1 MIGPKF
7 HKFGPNCQNAYI
19 WAANVPKMK
28 EIRQKSTRPAILF
41 GEKCVKNVGYID
53 NYIFACEIE
62 GGDHI
67 IYSKPR
73 RPKYHLMIL
82 VLDGT
87 LRIIINGKE
96 YKYGKNTYTN
106 LPVWADIYEIEYDSD
121 FKALVAATDKTV
133 IEDIFRNRNPF
144 PPDFRLRIGHS
155 FGGDIFSEKDV
166 RTLAFDIR
174 NLIVSLNNKEHYF
187 TEELNYSYF
196 YILLTDMAD
205 MMWRRYSK
213 GEPSHHIDMK
223 RSESIL
229 KEFFTLLQAHIKEEV
244 ELDFYAEKLCVSK
257 KYLSLIVKE
266 KTRVSAGKVIST
278 LRAELAA
285 ELLRDPELSIQQI
298 ALKLS
303 FSDQSS
309 FGKFFRKHAGI
320 SPLKYR
326 QSLRKT
332 LLTLRPSHSE

>member
-1 MIGPKF
+1 
-7 HKFGPNCQNAYI
+7 
-19 WAANVPKMK
+19 MK
-28 EIRQKSTRPAILF
+28 ENRPKTSRPAILF
-41 GEKCVKNVGYID
+41 GQKCVKSMGYID
-53 NYIFACEIE
+53 DYIFACEIE

-67 IYSKPR
+67 KYSKPR
-73 RPKYHLMIL
+73 RPKYHLVIL
-82 VLDGT
+82 VLEGM

-96 YKYGKNTYTN
+96 YCFGKNTYAN
-106 LPVWADIYEIEYDSD
+106 LPVWSDIYEIEYASD
-121 FKALVAATDKTV
+121 FKALVTATDKTV

-144 PPDFRLRIGHS
+144 PPDFRLRVGHS
-155 FGGDIFSEKDV
+155 FGGDMFSEKDV
-166 RTLAFDIR
+166 DVLAFDIR

-187 TEELNYSYF
+187 AEELNYSYF

-205 MMWRRYSK
+205 MMWRRYGK
-213 GEPSHHIDMK
+213 GEPSHHMDMK

-229 KEFFTLLQAHIKEEV
+229 REFFSLLQTHIKDEV
-244 ELDFYAEKLCVSK
+244 ELDFYAEKLCISK

-266 KTRVSAGKVIST
+266 KTHVSAGKVIAT
-278 LRAELAA
+278 IRAELAA
-285 ELLRDPELSIQQI
+285 EMLRDPELSIQQI

-332 LLTLRPSHSE
+332 LLTLRPSRNE

>member
-1 MIGPKF
+1 
-7 HKFGPNCQNAYI
+7 
-19 WAANVPKMK
+19 MK
-28 EIRQKSTRPAILF
+28 EIRQKINRPAILF
-41 GEKCVKNVGYID
+41 GQKCVKSVGYID
-53 NYIFACEIE
+53 DYIFACEIE

-67 IYSKPR
+67 RYSKPR
-73 RPKYHLMIL
+73 RPKYHLVIL
-82 VLDGT
+82 VLEGT

-121 FKALVAATDKTV
+121 FKALVTATDKTV

-155 FGGDIFSEKDV
+155 FGGEIFSEKDV
-166 RTLAFDIR
+166 QILAKDIR
-174 NLIVSLNNKEHYF
+174 NLILSLNNKEHYF
-187 TEELNYSYF
+187 AEELNYSYF

-205 MMWRRYSK
+205 MMWRRYGK
-213 GEPSHHIDMK
+213 GEPSHHTDMK

-229 KEFFTLLQAHIKEEV
+229 REFFSLLQNNIKDEI
-244 ELDFYAEKLCVSK
+244 ELDFYAQKLCVSK

-266 KTRVSAGKVIST
+266 KTRVPAGKLIAT

-285 ELLRDPELSIQQI
+285 EMLRDPDLSIQQI
-298 ALKLS
+298 ALNLS

-309 FGKFFRKHAGI
+309 FGKFFKKHAGI

-332 LLTLRPSHSE
+332 LLTLRQSTHIRLPKAAENS

>member
-1 MIGPKF
+1 
-7 HKFGPNCQNAYI
+7 
-19 WAANVPKMK
+19 MK
-28 EIRQKSTRPAILF
+28 ENRPKNTRPAILF
-41 GEKCVKNVGYID
+41 GQKCVKSMGYID
-53 NYIFACEIE
+53 DYIFACEIE

-67 IYSKPR
+67 KYSKSR
-73 RPKYHLMIL
+73 RPKYHLVIL
-82 VLDGT
+82 VLEGM

-96 YKYGKNTYTN
+96 YCFGKNTYAN
-106 LPVWADIYEIEYDSD
+106 LPVWADIYEIEYASD
-121 FKALVAATDKTV
+121 FKALVTATDKTV

-144 PPDFRLRIGHS
+144 PPDFRLRVGHS
-155 FGGDIFSEKDV
+155 FGGDMFSEKDV
-166 RTLAFDIR
+166 DVLAFDIR

-187 TEELNYSYF
+187 AEELNYSYF

-205 MMWRRYSK
+205 MMWRRYGK
-213 GEPSHHIDMK
+213 GEPSHHMDMK

-229 KEFFTLLQAHIKEEV
+229 KEFFSLLQTHIREEV
-244 ELDFYAEKLCVSK
+244 ELDFYAEKLCISK

-266 KTRVSAGKVIST
+266 KTHVSAGKVIAAI
-278 LRAELAA
+278 RAELAA
-285 ELLRDPELSIQQI
+285 EMLRDPELSIQQI

-332 LLTLRPSHSE
+332 LLTLRPSRSE

>member
-1 MIGPKF
+1 
-7 HKFGPNCQNAYI
+7 
-19 WAANVPKMK
+19 MK
-28 EIRQKSTRPAILF
+28 ETKQKSARPAILF
-41 GEKCVKNVGYID
+41 GQKCVKNVGYID
-53 NYIFACEIE
+53 DYIFACEIE

-67 IYSKPR
+67 RYSKPR
-73 RPKYHLMIL
+73 RPKYHLVIL
-82 VLDGT
+82 VLEGM

-96 YKYGKNTYTN
+96 YKYGRNTYAN

-121 FKALVAATDKTV
+121 FKALVTATDKTV

-166 RTLAFDIR
+166 QTLAFDVR

-187 TEELNYSYF
+187 AEELNYSYF

-205 MMWRRYSK
+205 MMWRRYGK
-213 GEPSHHIDMK
+213 GEPSHNIDMK

-229 KEFFTLLQAHIKEEV
+229 KEFFTLLQSNIREHT
-244 ELDFYAEKLCVSK
+244 ELDFYARQLCVSK
-257 KYLSLIVKE
+257 KYLSQIIKD
-266 KTRVSAGKVIST
+266 KTRISAGKVIAT
-278 LRAELAA
+278 LRSELAA
-285 ELLRDPELSIQQI
+285 GLLRDPDLSIEQI
-298 ALKLS
+298 ATRLS

-309 FGKFFRKHAGI
+309 FGKFFKKHAGI

-332 LLTLRPSHSE
+332 LLTLRPSQNE

>member
-1 MIGPKF
+1 
-7 HKFGPNCQNAYI
+7 
-19 WAANVPKMK
+19 MK
-28 EIRQKSTRPAILF
+28 ENRPKTTRPAILF
-41 GEKCVKNVGYID
+41 GQKCVKSMGYID
-53 NYIFACEIE
+53 DYIFACEIE

-67 IYSKPR
+67 KYSKPR
-73 RPKYHLMIL
+73 KPKYHLVIL
-82 VLDGT
+82 VLEGM
-87 LRIIINGKE
+87 LRMIINGKE
-96 YKYGKNTYTN
+96 YSFGKNTSAN
-106 LPVWADIYEIEYDSD
+106 LPVWADIYEIEYASD
-121 FKALVAATDKTV
+121 FKALVTATDKTI

-144 PPDFRLRIGHS
+144 PPDFRLSVGHG
-155 FGGDIFSEKDV
+155 FGGDMFSEKDV
-166 RTLAFDIR
+166 EVLAFDIR

-187 TEELNYSYF
+187 AEELNYSYF

-205 MMWRRYSK
+205 MMWRRYGK
-213 GEPSHHIDMK
+213 GEPSHHMDMK
-223 RSESIL
+223 RSESL
-229 KEFFTLLQAHIKEEV
+229 LREFFSLLQTHIKEEV
-244 ELDFYAEKLCVSK
+244 ELDFYAEKLCISK

-332 LLTLRPSHSE
+332 LLTLRPSRN

>member
-1 MIGPKF
+1 
-7 HKFGPNCQNAYI
+7 
-19 WAANVPKMK
+19 MK
-28 EIRQKSTRPAILF
+28 ETTAKSRRPAILF

-67 IYSKPR
+67 TYSKPR
-73 RPKYHLMIL
+73 RPKYHLVIL
-82 VLDGT
+82 VLEGT
-87 LRIIINGKE
+87 LRIIVNGKE

-106 LPVWADIYEIEYDSD
+106 LPVWADIYEIEYNSG
-121 FKALVAATDKTV
+121 FRALVTATDKTV

-155 FGGDIFSEKDV
+155 FGGEILSEKDIQ
-166 RTLAFDIR
+166 TLAFDVR
-174 NLIVSLNNKEHYF
+174 NLIVSLNNKEHF
-187 TEELNYSYF
+187 FAEELTYSYF

-205 MMWRRYSK
+205 MMWRRYGK
-213 GEPSHHIDMK
+213 EEPSHHTDMK

-229 KEFFTLLQAHIKEEV
+229 RDFLSLLQKHIKEEV
-244 ELDFYAEKLCVSK
+244 ELDFYAEQLCVSK
-257 KYLSLIVKE
+257 KYLSMIVKE
-266 KTRVSAGKVIST
+266 KTRVSAGKLIST
-278 LRAELAA
+278 LRSELAA

-309 FGKFFRKHAGI
+309 FGKFFKKHAGI

-332 LLTLRPSHSE
+332 LLTLRSSRSE